1 MGRIPRVTAPGVYHV
16 TAKANS
22 GGDLFLDD
30 LDREDFLARVAR
42 VVQRQLW
49 TCHAYC
55 LMTNHFHL
63 MVETPDESLPD
74 GMHRL
79 NLAHA
84 KSFNRRYRATGHV
97 FQSRYYSAPVTTE
110 GHALLLVRY
119 IARNPVDAGICR
131 MPEEWPWSSYGATL
145 GLRRAPPWL
154 TSTWV
159 LGLFSDDRRTARRRL
174 RAFVNGTRYGKEP

>member
-30 LDREDFLARVAR
+30 LDREDFLATVAR
-42 VVQRQLW
+42 VVERQLW

-131 MPEEWPWSSYGATL
+131 YAGGVAVEQLWGNAQSATGSAVADVDL
-145 GLRRAPPWL
+145 GP
-154 TSTWV
+154 
-159 LGLFSDDRRTARRRL
+159 
-174 RAFVNGTRYGKEP
+174 GTLQR